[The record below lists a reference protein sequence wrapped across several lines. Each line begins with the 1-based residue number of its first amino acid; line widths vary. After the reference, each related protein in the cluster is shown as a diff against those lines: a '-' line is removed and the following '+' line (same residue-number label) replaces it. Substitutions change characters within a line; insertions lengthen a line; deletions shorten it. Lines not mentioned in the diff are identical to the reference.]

1 MKIMGHLP
9 ERRTSR
15 RVIVGPEH
23 TIRFNVKG
31 HAFRNVRITNIS
43 LTGCFAMV
51 SQRDSALF
59 TQGAV
64 LDQFAFEHPDL
75 AMGPLV
81 ATVMYLLGGS
91 SDQASL
97 DFMGVGIHFVA
108 MDEASTGK
116 LEDFLASSLSS

>member
-1 MKIMGHLP
+1 MEFPP
-9 ERRTSR
+9 ERRATR
-15 RVIVGPEH
+15 RIIVGPDH

-59 TQGAV
+59 AQGA
-64 LDQFAFEHPDL
+64 LLEQFSFEHPDL
-75 AMGPLV
+75 ILGPIT
-81 ATVMYLLGGS
+81 AKVMYLLGGS

-97 DFMGVGIHFVA
+97 DFMGVGIHFLA
-108 MDEASTGK
+108 MDDASARM
-116 LEDFLASSLSS
+116 LEEFLALNIKP